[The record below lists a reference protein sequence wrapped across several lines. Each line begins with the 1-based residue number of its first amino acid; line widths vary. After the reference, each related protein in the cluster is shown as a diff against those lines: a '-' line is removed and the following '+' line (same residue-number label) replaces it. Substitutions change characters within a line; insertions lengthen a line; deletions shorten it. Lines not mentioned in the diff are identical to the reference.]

1 MSISNRIQ
9 AIESR
14 HYNIETKI
22 RDAYLGHKPD
32 EEITQLKKQK
42 LQLKDELQ
50 NYEGS

>member
-22 RDAYLGHKPD
+22 RDAYLGHKSD
-32 EEITQLKKQK
+32 EEISELKKKK

-50 NYEGS
+50 SYEGA